1 MLERVWDHSVLA
13 SQARL
18 FRAVAE
24 LTARESHEEKELLP
38 ELLQREK
45 SLGHFRERHSGV
57 GLPIR
62 FHSLIKLILL
72 GKHVDMKVENT
83 RHRFTH
89 LLVLHEVRS

>member
-1 MLERVWDHSVLA
+1 MDLA

-18 FRAVAE
+18 FRAVAD
-24 LTARESHEEKELLP
+24 LTARESHEEEELLP

-45 SLGHFRERHSGV
+45 GRFRERHSDV
-57 GLPIR
+57 RPPIR

-72 GKHVDMKVENT
+72 GKHVGTKVENT